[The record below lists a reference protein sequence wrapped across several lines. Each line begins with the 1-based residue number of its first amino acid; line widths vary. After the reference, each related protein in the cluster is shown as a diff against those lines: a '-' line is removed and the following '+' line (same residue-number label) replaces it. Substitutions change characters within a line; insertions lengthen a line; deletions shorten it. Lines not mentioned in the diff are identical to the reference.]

1 MSGLVAG
8 GARRGSAEPSAETYS
23 RDSLSFTVE
32 DVDADADANVT
43 CAAWLY
49 LPDRQDARR
58 LVVTAP
64 GLLPD
69 RRTVAPIARR
79 YAAAGHP
86 VLLFAPRGALGSDGE
101 TNLLSP
107 DRAAADWA
115 AALDRARQLDD
126 VDSSR
131 PILRGRGLAGLLAL
145 RVAADRQ
152 VGGVVARA
160 PLVAGLSLRRHA
172 PAALGKLLVATGRD
186 ALPALSATVPAATSD
201 PDAPSLYGGI
211 PPAPLD
217 RLLPEG
223 AGARTELPARSALAL
238 RSPAPPDLASVGAP
252 ALLTVAREDRLTDP
266 AAVADAADAL
276 PAGTFLCLPSD
287 GLSRLG
293 RPDEDPAL
301 PHELTFADQL
311 C

>member
-23 RDSLSFTVE
+23 RDSLTFTVE
-32 DVDADADANVT
+32 DADADANVT

-49 LPDRQDARR
+49 RPDRQEARR

-69 RRTVAPIARR
+69 RRTVAPVARR

-86 VLLFAPRGALGSDGE
+86 VLLFAPRGALGSGGE

-107 DRAAADWA
+107 DRGAADWA
-115 AALDRARQLDD
+115 AALDRAGQLDD
-126 VDSSR
+126 VDGSR
-131 PILRGRGLAGLLAL
+131 PVLRGRGLAGLLAL

-172 PAALGKLLVATGRD
+172 PAALGRLLFAAGRD
-186 ALPALSATVPAATSD
+186 ALPVLSATVPAATDD
-201 PDAPSLYGGI
+201 PSAPSLYGGV

-223 AGARTELPARSALAL
+223 AGARTKLPARSALAL
-238 RSPAPPDLASVGAP
+238 RSPALPELASVGAP
-252 ALLTVAREDRLTDP
+252 ALVTVAREDRLTDP

-276 PAGTFLCLPSD
+276 PAGTFLCHPGD
-287 GLSRLG
+287 GLSTLG

-301 PHELTFADQL
+301 PHELTFVDEL
-311 C
+311 G